1 VTFRVT
7 RAGRGWQVQST
18 SATWTAEAVIVAAP
32 LHVATRIVDG
42 APPAKVTSS
51 PWVTANLTLD
61 RWPDERWFPIAWDNV
76 LYDSPA
82 LGYVVATHQ
91 SLRRHVPRTV
101 WTYYWALA
109 HQPAADARRWLLAQ
123 PYESLRDRI
132 LDDLS
137 RAHRDIRDCV
147 SRVDIMRFGHAMV
160 RPTPGLLSDPAWQ
173 AARRGLERLFFA
185 HSDLNGLP
193 LFEEA
198 QARGVHAA
206 DAAVAA
212 LAGRRA

>member
-1 VTFRVT
+1 
-7 RAGRGWQVQST
+7 
-18 SATWTAEAVIVAAP
+18 
-32 LHVATRIVDG
+32 
-42 APPAKVTSS
+42 
-51 PWVTANLTLD
+51 
-61 RWPDERWFPIAWDNV
+61 
-76 LYDSPA
+76 
-82 LGYVVATHQ
+82 
-91 SLRRHVPRTV
+91 VPRTV